1 MSIHPSK
8 QTQRPLLQKFG
19 IGCAVI
25 VVLSVA
31 GYWVNKTV
39 QSYLGQSAIAA
50 TGLNI
55 MSLPD
60 ALEAAKSSQKLVLA
74 DMSAIWCPTC
84 RRLDKEIF
92 SSEIVKAQIQQ
103 NYVFARIEYETPE
116 GLDFRNTYDVV
127 GFPTLLVLDD
137 NAKKLVQ
144 LPLVFEPQEFTNN
157 LQKVSKAVSY

>member
-1 MSIHPSK
+1 MSIRSSK
-8 QTQRPLLQKFG
+8 QSQRPLLQKVG
-19 IGCAVI
+19 IGFAV
-25 VVLSVA
+25 VVALSVA
-31 GYWVNKTV
+31 GYWGNKTV
-39 QSYLGQSAIAA
+39 QSYLGQSAIAS
-50 TGLNI
+50 TGLKV

-60 ALEAAKSSQKLVLA
+60 ALEVAKSTQKLVLA

-84 RRLDKEIF
+84 RKLDKEIF

-116 GLDFRNTYDVV
+116 GQIFRDTYDVE

-137 NAKKLVQ
+137 NANKLVQ